1 MIVHDEEQ
9 KEEEEEETHF
19 TSSVFMCACF
29 HYFELF
35 SRSFACAFSH
45 PFVSCSSTLS
55 IICFSLSHT
64 QAKEL
69 EDQLKQLLKTLGAVV
84 IRGDDYVEVRPAGVS
99 KGDFISHLL
108 GDAYVDEPPG
118 FVLCVGD
125 DLSDEKSYVTVRR
138 FMRTAAIAAS
148 LAGLTPGG
156 SWGPTR
162 STGTRSGPP
171 KDLLT
176 PSFAATDAATA
187 ATAANASGGGAG
199 AGAAPTAAPAASAA
213 APVAPPSP
221 RGPSGPQEPVY
232 FTATVGK
239 KPTVAD
245 SYMHQVNH
253 REIFLLVSHV
263 SYVFYYTFHTYC
275 SLNVVCSFIC
285 AYSKRWTTSSS
296 C

>member
-1 MIVHDEEQ
+1 MHLN
-9 KEEEEEETHF
+9 TCSF
-19 TSSVFMCACF
+19 YLVF
-29 HYFELF
+29 E
-35 SRSFACAFSH
+35 
-45 PFVSCSSTLS
+45 PSSTRLFRFSSLPLILS
-55 IICFSLSHT
+55 SLLP

-99 KGDFISHLL
+99 KGDFIAHLL

-162 STGTRSGPP
+162 STGTRTGPY
-171 KDLLT
+171 KELLT

-187 ATAANASGGGAG
+187 AKPPSAAPPV
-199 AGAAPTAAPAASAA
+199 APTAAAPAPS
-213 APVAPPSP
+213 PVAPPSP
-221 RGPSGPQEPVY
+221 RGPGSSGPPEPVY

-245 SYMHQVNH
+245 SYMHQVQK
-253 REIFLLVSHV
+253 LD
-263 SYVFYYTFHTYC
+263 Y
-275 SLNVVCSFIC
+275 
-285 AYSKRWTTSSS
+285 AYLCTVWRF
-296 C
+296 